1 MAQQVKED
9 DADFI
14 IPVLDARRMEVY
26 SCVFDKA
33 LNVVRETKAEIIDEL
48 SFEAFTAKGKI
59 ILIGSGAEKC
69 KEFLQHDPNVVFK
82 KDAVPSAKDMALL
95 SYKKYKA
102 NEFESVAYFE
112 PYYLKDF
119 MLQKKS

>member
-1 MAQQVKED
+1 MAQQVKDD
-9 DADFI
+9 DADFL
-14 IPVLDARRMEVY
+14 IPILDARRMEVY

-33 LNVVRETKAEIIDEL
+33 LNEVRETRAEIIDEN
-48 SFEAFTAKGKI
+48 SFEVFTAKGKI

-69 KEFLQHDPNVVFK
+69 KEFLQHHPNVVFK
-82 KDAVPSAKDMALL
+82 IDAVPSAKDMALL
-95 SYKKYKA
+95 SYKKFKA